1 MSGKK
6 CFRLP
11 TDNLEKRQAGQK
23 GEKGEP
29 GAPGRD
35 GVPGRPGDRG
45 PQGPAGARG
54 PPGIDGPPGVRGLQ
68 GGRGS
73 PGPKGEPGSPG
84 GPPGEQGPPGLKGD
98 VGPIGPPGI
107 RGDSGPRGERGVPGN
122 RGVDGRDGVE
132 GARGLPGPQGPPG
145 DAGPP
150 GQGCN
155 TTDEN
160 GGLTYVRWGRTVCR
174 EQTVAVYVGR
184 AASSRWDAPGGTSD
198 YICLTNNP
206 AYGDDNH
213 DGSQRFSTLHGVEYE
228 TFADAPLSGL
238 RNHNAPCVLCHV
250 TSQNAVFML
259 PGSRSCPDTWTIE
272 YSGYLMTSYGG
283 AGRRSAVCV
292 DKDAEML
299 DGEGPNTNGALF
311 YHIEATCNGL
321 QCPPYDEE
329 KELTCAV
336 CSK

>member
-6 CFRLP
+6 GFSLP
-11 TDNLEKRQAGQK
+11 IDNLEKRQIGQK

-29 GAPGRD
+29 GATGRQ
-35 GVPGRPGDRG
+35 GNTGGPGDRG
-45 PQGPAGARG
+45 PEGPAGPRG
-54 PPGIDGPPGVRGLQ
+54 LPGIDGPPGERGPQ

-73 PGPKGEPGSPG
+73 PGQKGEPGSPG

-98 VGPIGPPGI
+98 VGPIGPPGE
-107 RGDSGPRGERGVPGN
+107 RGDPGPRGERGFH
-122 RGVDGRDGVE
+122 GVDGRDGAN
-132 GARGLPGPQGPPG
+132 GRPGIPGPQGPPG
-145 DAGPP
+145 DVGPRGP
-150 GQGCN
+150 GCN
-155 TTDEN
+155 TTDD
-160 GGLTYVRWGRTVCR
+160 GGGFTYVRWGRTVCR
-174 EQTVAVYVGR
+174 EQAEAVYVGR
-184 AASSRWDAPGGTSD
+184 AASSRWDVPGGTSD

-206 AYGDDNH
+206 EYCDDNH
-213 DGSQRFSTLHGVEYE
+213 DGSQKFSTLHGVEYE

-299 DGEGPNTNGALF
+299 DGEGPNTNGALL

-321 QCPPYDEE
+321 QCPPYDED